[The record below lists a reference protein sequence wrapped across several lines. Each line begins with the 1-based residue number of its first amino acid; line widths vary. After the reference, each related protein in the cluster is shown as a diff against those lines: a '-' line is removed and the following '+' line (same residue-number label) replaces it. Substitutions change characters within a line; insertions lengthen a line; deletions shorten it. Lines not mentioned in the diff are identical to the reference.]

1 MSGLYQDQITLAR
14 QNLGELTGAS
24 IIPASLPNPMMEAG
38 RGVKALVPVSAGL
51 INNVCAINVDNG
63 QPDNTAAVASFFNTN
78 PPPITYTIKAGSLL
92 GQITSL
98 VLRFQITGSAT
109 PATLLPTFMWFQ
121 KILIKSNNGS
131 QDFETY
137 ANAHEIMLDFV
148 QSLKAYEMSRWA
160 AMHNVNTDLT
170 QKGAIAVGA
179 NNFYLSLKNT
189 LLNSIKLNPSLLKGD
204 IQIQFWPAP
213 FSQLATAGTTADA
226 TMTNISLYV
235 NIDQYNS
242 ADAQAQVAKYANSP
256 AIYPFLSP
264 KTQLALSGVS
274 ITSGVPL
281 SFNLGNVPDLIGGLY
296 VIAVDSRLRAQDL
309 YATVDFSDATFQ
321 LSDNSNNIL
330 QPSMPGS
337 YLAYDQVVEKGVQ
350 VFFNSTN
357 PVKFWPVMTVLR
369 NYDAAENGQIDGCY
383 YIKGTEKVT
392 ITPAAT
398 LANTY
403 NIYYM
408 LLSYRTAKLVN
419 GSLTSLDQ

>member
-92 GQITSL
+92 GSNYIVGAPIPTY
-98 VLRFQITGSAT
+98 RISAT

-160 AMHNVNTDLT
+160 AMHNVNADLT

-204 IQIQFWPAP
+204 ISR
-213 FSQLATAGTTADA
+213 FSSGLR
-226 TMTNISLYV
+226 
-235 NIDQYNS
+235 
-242 ADAQAQVAKYANSP
+242 
-256 AIYPFLSP
+256 LS
-264 KTQLALSGVS
+264 VS
-274 ITSGVPL
+274 WLPL
-281 SFNLGNVPDLIGGLY
+281 VL
-296 VIAVDSRLRAQDL
+296 LR
-309 YATVDFSDATFQ
+309 
-321 LSDNSNNIL
+321 
-330 QPSMPGS
+330 
-337 YLAYDQVVEKGVQ
+337 
-350 VFFNSTN
+350 
-357 PVKFWPVMTVLR
+357 
-369 NYDAAENGQIDGCY
+369 
-383 YIKGTEKVT
+383 
-392 ITPAAT
+392 
-398 LANTY
+398 
-403 NIYYM
+403 M
-408 LLSYRTAKLVN
+408 LL
-419 GSLTSLDQ
+419 